1 MESGWRI
8 PTTGLKSANLGN
20 SFLYK
25 SNYEDE
31 ESSNGQFIALYGLN
45 RKWSAGLLKQKY
57 KKKVSFRFNMCRA
70 FYPLLKQIL
79 NPCRQHHYVLSY
91 SYKVE
96 GRECGQCPLLLP
108 ANKQQT
114 KQNILLYDLLF

>member
-8 PTTGLKSANLGN
+8 PTIGLKSANLGN
-20 SFLYK
+20 SFLYE

-31 ESSNGQFIALYGLN
+31 ENSNGQFIALYGLN
-45 RKWSAGLLKQKY
+45 IKRSASLLKQKY
-57 KKKVSFRFNMCRA
+57 KKKVSFRFAMCRA
-70 FYPLLKQIL
+70 FSPLLKQMFS
-79 NPCRQHHYVLSY
+79 PRRQRHYVLPY
-91 SYKVE
+91 SYKAE
-96 GRECGQCPLLLP
+96 GRECGQCPSLLP